1 MVFSKEIKMKAFI
14 RANGQCECRRN
25 CCPYFLQHQK
35 KLTVI
40 SFIHNYKGN
49 VIGEENVFPGF
60 EFHHIVAESV
70 GGKDTLSNCEFLCEE
85 CHKRT
90 ASYGRKG

>member
-1 MVFSKEIKMKAFI
+1 MAFSKEIKMKAFI

-25 CCPYFLQHQK
+25 CCPHAGRCK
-35 KLTVI
+35 KSCAEM
-40 SFIHNYKGN
+40 SFINNYKVN
-49 VIGEENVFPGF
+49 VLGEEPVFPGF
-60 EFHHIVAESV
+60 EFHHIVVESV